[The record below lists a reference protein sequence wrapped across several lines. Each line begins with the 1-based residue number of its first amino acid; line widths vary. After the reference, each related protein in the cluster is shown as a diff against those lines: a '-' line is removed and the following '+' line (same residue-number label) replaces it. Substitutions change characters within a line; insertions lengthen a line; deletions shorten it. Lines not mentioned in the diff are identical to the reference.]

1 MTATSIYPVVM
12 SRDVAAASR
21 HFQDLF
27 GFEAV
32 FEADWYASLRRDR
45 WELAFV
51 DASHPTIPE
60 GFRTP
65 LEGMLLNLE
74 VDDVDAEYQRLVVEG
89 GHVPV
94 LDIRSEDFGQRHFI
108 LAGPDNI
115 LVDVIMPIAMSGEF
129 AGQDAMAE

>member
-1 MTATSIYPVVM
+1 MTATSIYPVVI

-21 HFQDLF
+21 YFQDLF

-32 FEADWYASLRRDR
+32 FETDWYASLCRDR

-51 DASHPTIPE
+51 DASHPTIPDD
-60 GFRTP
+60 FRTP

-74 VDDVDAEYQRLVVEG
+74 VDDVDAEYQRLIVEG